1 MVVTMTYRYARQV
14 WQKGVDSHMKA
25 MEEEMV
31 KEERPQE
38 WEGLK
43 TAGEMLPSP
52 TEYGEYVKVRDI
64 AGGMVK
70 ITGIFDWSGAGDPTM
85 GMRPGLLINADLV
98 DGSKV
103 WFIVS
108 HQVLYR
114 KLNDLRGCYPFLATF
129 YKVDKKRYFD
139 VK

>member
-1 MVVTMTYRYARQV
+1 MKSIGGDMVN
-14 WQKGVDSHMKA
+14 G
-25 MEEEMV
+25 
-31 KEERPQE
+31 ERSQE

-43 TAGEMLPSP
+43 TAGEVLPSP

-70 ITGIFDWSGAGDPTM
+70 VVRIVDWSGKGDPTM
-85 GMRPGLLINADLV
+85 GNKPGLLVNADLV
-98 DGSKV
+98 DGSKI

-114 KLNDLRGCYPFLATF
+114 KLNDLRAMVPFLATF

-139 VK
+139 IK

>member
-1 MVVTMTYRYARQV
+1 
-14 WQKGVDSHMKA
+14 MKDIGGN
-25 MEEEMV
+25 MV
-31 KEERPQE
+31 KGELPQE
-38 WEGLK
+38 WEGMK
-43 TAGEMLPSP
+43 KAGELLPDP
-52 TEYGEYVKVRDI
+52 TKYGEYVKVRDI

-85 GMRPGLLINADLV
+85 GSRPGLLVNADLV
-98 DGSKV
+98 DGGKV

-114 KLNDLRGCYPFLATF
+114 KLNDLRPAVPFLATF